1 MRSSQRAE
9 KLEEARQPKRIR
21 NKQTVDQVIMM
32 MMEMEKVV
40 EQHQAVEAWVLKM
53 KSIIGLLRELI
64 LHCWQWEGADMKT
77 TINCSLKLQG
87 KSSTRSSSSSTTG
100 VSVREP
106 LNVRLQR
113 LLSSDQSS
121 AYTILD
127 ILQVIFLI
135 LSLAGSCPVSMEE
148 VSAHL
153 CASWGQIVMTV
164 MAFRLFAV

>member
-1 MRSSQRAE
+1 MDDGINEKFSESWEAGRGETAKEDKEQTDRGPGDHDDDGNGEGCWATSSCWSLSLENEKHNWAAAWADSALLAMR
-9 KLEEARQPKRIR
+9 
-21 NKQTVDQVIMM
+21 
-32 MMEMEKVV
+32 
-40 EQHQAVEAWVLKM
+40 
-53 KSIIGLLRELI
+53 G
-64 LHCWQWEGADMKT
+64 CWHENNNQ
-77 TINCSLKLQG
+77 LQG
-87 KSSTRSSSSSTTG
+87 KSSTRSSSSTTG